1 MALSVQTQTQTTLW
15 GSIVELTKIAQ
26 EKGSDPLLWAIQ
38 LSSTLNSAGVSLP
51 SKEVAHLLISYIC
64 WENNVPITWKFLE
77 KALAMKIV
85 PPMLILALLS
95 HRVIPW
101 RQSRPA
107 AYRLYMEL
115 LKRHAFSFA
124 SQING
129 QNFQKILKSVDDVLH
144 LSQIFGLQTYEPGV
158 LVVEFVF
165 SVVWQLLDATLDD
178 ERLLELTPE
187 KEPRW
192 ATRPRDME
200 IDDNESFDGKRT
212 EHCEKLHKTNMVMAI
227 ELIGQFL
234 QSEVTSKLLY
244 LACQNMPSHWGDFIQ
259 RLQLLAE
266 NSSALRNSKILSP
279 EALQQLISDKRKL
292 LSRKCKTSSQREFH
306 AVLESGSLTS
316 CAGQCYGAS
325 RSALWLPID
334 LILEDVMDGYQ
345 VTATSAIDTL
355 AGLVKS
361 LQAVNGNTWHDA
373 FLGLWIAALRL
384 VQRERDP
391 IEGPVPR
398 TDTRLCILLCITTLV
413 VVDLI
418 EDEELSL
425 IDEAE
430 HSPTNQW
437 KEKQVG
443 GKLRKDLISSL
454 QILGDYEGL
463 LTPPQSVISVANQAA
478 AKAMMFVSGLTVGS
492 GYFECINMNDLPMN
506 CSGNLRHLIVEACI
520 ARNLLDTSAYFWPGY
535 VNGRIN
541 QIPHGM
547 PGQVPGWSSLLKGAP
562 LTPSMINA
570 LVAAP
575 ASSLA
580 ELEKIFEIAINGSDE
595 EKISAATILCGA
607 SLIRGFNVQEHTVQF
622 VIRLLSPP
630 VPANFSGNESHLVH
644 YAPML
649 NVLLIGIAS
658 VDCVQIFSLHGLIP
672 ELAAALM
679 PICEV
684 FGSSVPNVSWTLT
697 TGEEISVHSVFSNAF
712 ILLLRLWRFNYP
724 PLEPVMGDVAPVG
737 TQLTPE
743 YLLLVRNSQ
752 LVSSGNTLK
761 DRNRSRRLTTITSP
775 SCTQP
780 IFLESFPK
788 LKLWYRQHQACIAS
802 TLSGLVHGTPVHQIV
817 DVLLNMMFRKMN
829 KGGSQSLAPVA
840 SGSSCS
846 SGPGSED
853 ASLRPKLPA
862 WDILEA
868 VPFVLDAALTACY
881 HGRLSPRELATGL
894 KDLGDFLPGS
904 LATIVSYFSAEVTR
918 GVWQPAFMNG
928 TDWPS
933 PAANLSNVEEQIKRI
948 LAATGVDVPSLVAGG
963 SSPATLPLPLAAFV
977 SFTITFKLDR
987 ASERFL
993 NLAGPALEN
1002 LAAGCPWPCMPIIAS
1017 LWAQKVRRWSDFL
1030 VFSASRTV
1038 FHHNSDAVVQL
1049 LKSCFTAT
1057 LGLNAAPISN
1067 CCGVGALLGH
1077 GFGHFH
1083 GGFSP
1088 VAPGILYLRVYRS
1101 VRDIMFMTEEILSL
1115 LMQSVREIAGDGL
1128 WKDRMEKLKKT
1139 KYGMRYGQVSLAT
1152 AMTRVKAAASLGA
1165 SLVWLSGGLGLVQSL
1180 IKETLPSWFISAHGS
1195 DQEGGCSG
1203 AVAMLRGYALSYFAV
1218 LCGTFAW
1225 GVDSKSSASKWRP
1238 KILGAHLEFLASV
1251 IDGKIT
1257 LGCDLATWRA
1267 YVSGFVSL
1275 MVACTPTWVLEV
1287 EVDVLK
1293 RLTKGLRQWNEEELA
1308 LALLGRGGDGAMGA
1322 AAELIIE
1329 SEL

>member
-1 MALSVQTQTQTTLW
+1 MAVSIVTQTQTTLW
-15 GSIVELTKIAQ
+15 DSVVEHTKVLQ
-26 EKGSDPLLWAIQ
+26 EKGGDPLLWAIQ
-38 LSSTLNSAGVSLP
+38 LSSSLNSAGVSLP
-51 SKEVAHLLISYIC
+51 STEVAHLLISHIC

-77 KALAMKIV
+77 KALAGKIV
-85 PPMLILALLS
+85 PPLLVLALLS
-95 HRVIPW
+95 RRVITS
-101 RQSRPA
+101 RQFRPA
-107 AYRLYMEL
+107 AYRLFMEL
-115 LKRHAFSFA
+115 LKRYAFSFS

-129 QNFQKILKSVDDVLH
+129 QNFQKVMKSVDDVLH
-144 LSQIFGLQTYEPGV
+144 LSQIFGIQACEPGV

-165 SVVWQLLDATLDD
+165 SIVWQLLDATLDD
-178 ERLLELTPE
+178 EGLLELTPE

-192 ATRPRDME
+192 ATRPHDME
-200 IDDNESFDGKRT
+200 LDGHDSFDGKRI
-212 EHCEKLHKTNMVMAI
+212 EHNERLHKTNMDLAV

-234 QSEVTSKLLY
+234 QNKVTSKLLY

-259 RLQLLAE
+259 RLRLLAE
-266 NSSALRNSKILSP
+266 NSSVLRSSKLLSP
-279 EALQQLISDKRKL
+279 EFLLQLISDKQKL
-292 LSRKCKTSSQREFH
+292 LSRKCKTSSQQEFH
-306 AVLESGSLTS
+306 AVLASGSLTS
-316 CAGQCYGAS
+316 CASQCYGAS

-334 LILEDVMDGYQ
+334 LILEDAMDGYQ

-361 LQAVNGNTWHDA
+361 LQAVNGTTWHDA

-413 VVDLI
+413 VVALI
-418 EDEELSL
+418 EEEELAL

-443 GKLRKDLISSL
+443 GKRRKDLISSL

-463 LTPPQSVISVANQAA
+463 LTPPQSVIFVANQAA

-492 GYFECINMNDLPMN
+492 GYFECINMSDMPMN

-520 ARNLLDTSAYFWPGY
+520 ARNLLDTSTYFWPGY
-535 VNGRIN
+535 VNGRVN

-547 PGQVPGWSSLLKGAP
+547 PGQVPGWSSLMKGAP

-570 LVAAP
+570 LVTAP

-580 ELEKIFEIAINGSDE
+580 ELEKIFEIAINGSDD
-595 EKISAATILCGA
+595 EKISATTILCGA
-607 SLIRGFNVQEHTVQF
+607 SLIRGWNIQEHTVQF

-630 VPANFSGNESHLVH
+630 VPADFSEDESHLMR
-644 YAPML
+644 YAAML

-658 VDCVQIFSLHGLIP
+658 VDCVQIFSLHGLVP
-672 ELAAALM
+672 QLAGALM

-684 FGSSVPNVSWTLT
+684 FGSCVSNVSWTLT
-697 TGEEISVHSVFSNAF
+697 TGEEISPHTVFSNAF
-712 ILLLRLWRFNYP
+712 ILLLRLWRFNHP
-724 PLEPVMGDVAPVG
+724 PLEHVVGDVPPVES
-737 TQLTPE
+737 QLTPE

-752 LVSSGNTLK
+752 LVSFGNTPS
-761 DRNRSRRLTTITSP
+761 DHNRSRRLATVTSP
-775 SCTQP
+775 SSTQP
-780 IFLESFPK
+780 IFVESFPK
-788 LKLWYRQHQACIAS
+788 LELWYRQHQACIAS

-840 SGSSCS
+840 SGSSSS
-846 SGPGSED
+846 SGPGED
-853 ASLRPKLPA
+853 ASLRLKLPA

-868 VPFVLDAALTACY
+868 VPFVLDAALTACS

-894 KDLGDFLPGS
+894 KDLADSLPAS

-963 SSPATLPLPLAAFV
+963 SSPATLPLPLAAYV

-993 NLAGPALEN
+993 DLAGPALET
-1002 LAAGCPWPCMPIIAS
+1002 LAAGCPWPCMPIVAS
-1017 LWAQKVRRWSDFL
+1017 LWTQKVKRWSDFL

-1049 LKSCFTAT
+1049 VKSCFTAT
-1057 LGLNAAPISN
+1057 LGLNASPISN
-1067 CCGVGALLGH
+1067 CSGVGALLGH

-1101 VRDIMFMTEEILSL
+1101 IRDIMFMTEEILCL
-1115 LMQSVREIAGDGL
+1115 LMQSVREIAGEGL
-1128 WKDRMEKLKKT
+1128 LKEKMEKLKKT

-1152 AMTRVKAAASLGA
+1152 AMTRVKVAASLGA
-1165 SLVWLSGGLGLVQSL
+1165 SLVWLSGGLSLVQSL

-1195 DQEGGCSG
+1195 EQEEGCRG
-1203 AVAMLRGYALSYFAV
+1203 MVAMLRGYALAYFAI

-1225 GVDSKSSASKWRP
+1225 GVDSKSSASKRRP
-1238 KILGAHLEFLASV
+1238 KILRAHLEFMASV
-1251 IDGKIT
+1251 IDGNIT

-1275 MVACTPTWVLEV
+1275 MVACTPTWMLEV
-1287 EVDVLK
+1287 EVDLLK
-1293 RLTKGLRQWNEEELA
+1293 RLSKGLRQCNEEELA
-1308 LALLGRGGDGAMGA
+1308 LALLGRGGGWAMGA